1 MEPIS
6 EQQKPI
12 EQQPKQISTEAPKGF
27 LHKVRETMK
36 DTAILFSPSG
46 ALALGFIKA
55 TGELGNDHDNQPES
69 AKPTPTEASQSFLR
83 EQGQGLERREAE
95 VEVIP
100 PTFMPF

>member
-55 TGELGNDHDNQPES
+55 TGELGGNGGLVILTSEINS
-69 AKPTPTEASQSFLR
+69 SFLVSLSTHAPISLID
-83 EQGQGLERREAE
+83 GMVFWPDLFS
-95 VEVIP
+95 IS
-100 PTFMPF
+100 